1 LWGVCWE
8 VETKIEKKE
17 SKFGI
22 PIFNMEQKN
31 HNNNHGGGFLLGI
44 IVGVIITLLFTTK
57 RGREIFKELTEK
69 GLEKFSDLE
78 AILQDVK
85 EREFSDEEEENDYV
99 EPASKPIPASI
110 VEPEPVVVAKPVAKA
125 TVAAVKKEQPPVRK
139 VEEKEEKPTPKPKE
153 EPVQEE
159 VKAEVLAEE
168 KPAEKS
174 THGRR
179 WFRGLRKKS

>member
-1 LWGVCWE
+1 
-8 VETKIEKKE
+8 
-17 SKFGI
+17 
-22 PIFNMEQKN
+22 MEQKN
-31 HNNNHGGGFLLGI
+31 HNNNQGGGFLLGV

-57 RGREIFKELTEK
+57 RGREIVKELTEK

-78 AILQDVK
+78 ALLQEVK
-85 EREFSDEEEENDYV
+85 DKEVYEKEENDYV
-99 EPASKPIPASI
+99 EPEAKPIPAAVI
-110 VEPEPVVVAKPVAKA
+110 EPEPVVAKPVVKA
-125 TVAAVKKEQPPVRK
+125 TVATVKKEQPPVKK
-139 VEEKEEKPTPKPKE
+139 VEEKEEKPTPKLKE

-159 VKAEVLAEE
+159 VQHEVLVKE